1 MKKFHNPEGD
11 MELQFDF
18 STCEGKTEDVIMAM
32 ASTEK
37 IFRCYKDPKA
47 GEDSRFLVDKK
58 VDEFLK
64 NHFLQYRRYCSH
76 TREYP
81 ENDAYM
87 YYTHIKEDEQYDDLT
102 ILGIKRK

>member
-1 MKKFHNPEGD
+1 M
-11 MELQFDF
+11 
-18 STCEGKTEDVIMAM
+18 
-32 ASTEK
+32 
-37 IFRCYKDPKA
+37 FRCYKSPEA

-64 NHFLQYRRYCSH
+64 NHFLQYRKYCSH

-81 ENDAYM
+81 ENELYM
-87 YYTHIKEDEQYDDLT
+87 YYTHVKEDEQYDDLT